1 MRTNHN
7 GREGKASTGKA
18 VLLIIISAIFCG
30 VAVGLTEHLGP
41 SYRRHLIVV
50 EVAFFSIL
58 IVELLGR
65 IIVRS
70 FRERDALDLGIAVRV
85 VLRTISYLV
94 LSVSLVS
101 LLAEDPAL
109 AIGVGSVTG
118 LILGFATQTLLGNV
132 FAGMFLAVGRFFKVG
147 DVISVMGTTG
157 KVTEIGLTHI
167 KADAGD
173 ETVLIPSTAIMA
185 NVLRRKKEETGLQQ

>member
-1 MRTNHN
+1 MTTNHN
-7 GREGKASTGKA
+7 GSEEKASTGKA
-18 VLLIIISAIFCG
+18 VLLIVITAIFCG

-41 SYRRHLIVV
+41 SYRRHLIVA
-50 EVAFFSIL
+50 EVAFFGVL

-70 FRERDALDLGIAVRV
+70 FRERAALNLGVAVRV
-85 VLRTISYLV
+85 VLRTISYIV
-94 LSVSLVS
+94 LGVSLVS
-101 LLAEDPAL
+101 LLAEDPSL

-147 DVISVMGTTG
+147 DVISVMGSTG
-157 KVTEIGLTHI
+157 KVTEISLMHV

-173 ETVLIPSTAIMA
+173 ETVLIPSMSIMA
-185 NVLRRKKEETGLQQ
+185 NVLRCKKKETGLQQ